1 MKYLISYDLHGVLSD
16 VSNDVRNDLEECG
29 YIQILGST
37 FFYEISG
44 VESVKSVYNQIY
56 EIIHKRLQNSK
67 GASFDLVVGNC
78 SDLYCSCFDRFHQH

>member
-37 FFYEISG
+37 FFM
-44 VESVKSVYNQIY
+44 KSRVLNLLSLY
-56 EIIHKRLQNSK
+56 IIKFMK
-67 GASFDLVVGNC
+67 
-78 SDLYCSCFDRFHQH
+78 

>member
-37 FFYEISG
+37 LLYEIPG
-44 VESVKSVYNQIY
+44 VESVKSVYNKIY
-56 EIIHKRLQNSK
+56 EIIRKRLQNSR

-78 SDLYCSCFDRFHQH
+78 PDLYCSCFDRFNRH